1 MKSEEQVIRSEDTED
16 TGFLNRIQM
25 EDYEHLE
32 LPKHCSEKMKAV
44 RGEQCHQMFM
54 GLFDQLVRG

>member
-1 MKSEEQVIRSEDTED
+1 MKSEEQVIKSEDTED

-32 LPKHCSEKMKAV
+32 LPKCCSEKMKAA
-44 RGEQCHQMFM
+44 RGDRCCQMFM
-54 GLFDQLVRG
+54 GLI